1 MPSPIAF
8 VPSLREQI
16 ADRVRADLLS
26 GHIAEGES
34 LTEQELSERFAVSR
48 TPVREAL
55 QQLTYEGLL
64 EGRRHAG
71 VRVTRRPS
79 DAIFEFAVTIRRN
92 VETFAL
98 RSCFHDLGEADF
110 QQWDEI
116 LERMLAG
123 CASRDYRAIA
133 EHDIAFH
140 RSIVRRAYERELE
153 AVWVPLLSRVR
164 RHFLET
170 YRINYP
176 DPLTIHKEHA
186 EMVKVFRAGNLKAAV
201 QSLEN
206 HIC

>member
-1 MPSPIAF
+1 MPSTIAF

-16 ADRVRADLLS
+16 ADRLRADLLS
-26 GHIAEGES
+26 GQIPEGES
-34 LTEQELSERFAVSR
+34 ITEQELSERFSVSR
-48 TPVREAL
+48 TPVREAP

-64 EGRRHAG
+64 EGRRNAG

-79 DAIFEFAVTIRRN
+79 DKIFEFAVTIRRN

-98 RSCFHDLGEADF
+98 RSCFHDLGEKDF
-110 QQWDEI
+110 QAWGEI
-116 LERMLAG
+116 LERMRAG
-123 CASRDYRAIA
+123 CVARDYRAIA

-140 RSIVRRAYERELE
+140 RSIVRRAHERELE
-153 AVWVPLLSRVR
+153 AVWMPLLSHVR

-170 YRINYP
+170 HRTNYP
-176 DPLTIHKEHA
+176 TPLAIYKEHA

-201 QSLEN
+201 QALES

>member
-16 ADRVRADLLS
+16 ADRLRADLLS

-116 LERMLAG
+116 LERMRAG

-140 RSIVRRAYERELE
+140 RSIVRRAHERELE

-170 YRINYP
+170 HRLNYP
-176 DPLTIHKEHA
+176 DPLAIHKEHA